1 MKNLLSLLLPLALL
15 LSLTAC
21 GEKSADEAARQTPPT
36 LTVTGANACS
46 VTLKSSSYDWTYTQG
61 LQSMTVIACGAH
73 PLDETSRDITPVL
86 EMPFAVSAAYFYTV
100 TLDFGDNSP
109 DSVSLRCW
117 PSDAWG
123 STGIPSETVT
133 AQRQD
138 NGTFRAELP
147 QSDGIFAV
155 DALWDGSSA
164 TYTFCTQAEGS
175 EELHPG
181 AVLSIGESE
190 DIRKIDI
197 SWRSGSVNIYT
208 AEQSAQI
215 SVKEESTAPLAE
227 SEKMVCAIDGDT
239 LRIHFLGDAYRGS
252 YDGEKYLDVG
262 LPRELVSAGHFEEIK
277 VETTDAY
284 TIVGADVSGSIKLS
298 TVGGDARVMGATC
311 PMVEIETVN
320 GSVGVVDG
328 TWARVNISTLSGA
341 IELAG
346 EAENAEIETASGK
359 VDIAGALGTLD
370 FESVSGNLILATE
383 RALRLD
389 AETESGSIYLTLPA
403 QDGFTLDYET
413 KSGAFRSALTERE
426 GTLIACGDR
435 ETHYT
440 VPALDGG
447 AVFVDLFG
455 LAYELVNGS
464 GVGEG
469 AFGVEPPLLHA
480 KDRIAANFVRIGC
493 KQRVVET
500 LQLGCRG
507 NRAALNHASQ
517 RGVREQAASQ
527 HYMARAGISLHQR
540 IHILKIENVA
550 VIGYGERRAFQRLA
564 VKLLARRS
572 RIAVL
577 LHAWVHDQPCQRHAA
592 IQIEHTLVFVV
603 ALKPQ
608 PGLDRYRQR

>member
-1 MKNLLSLLLPLALL
+1 MKKLLSLLLPLVLA
-15 LSLTAC
+15 LSLAAC

-36 LTVTGANACS
+36 LTVTSANACS
-46 VTLKSSSYDWTYTQG
+46 VTLKSSSYDWTYPQG

-86 EMPFAVSAAYFYTV
+86 EMPFTVSAAYFYTV

-123 STGIPSETVT
+123 TTGMPSETVT

-147 QSDGIFAV
+147 QSDGILAV

-164 TYTFCTQAEGS
+164 TYTFCTQAEGAAGYVS
-175 EELHPG
+175 ETFSVEPARVREIEVDWLG
-181 AVLSIGESE
+181 
-190 DIRKIDI
+190 
-197 SWRSGSVNIYT
+197 GSVNIYT

-284 TIVGADVSGSIKLS
+284 TIVGADVSGRIKLS

-311 PMVEIETVN
+311 PTVEIETVN

-328 TWARVNISTLSGA
+328 TWGKIELSTVSGA

-346 EAENAEIETASGK
+346 DAESAEIETASGK
-359 VDIAGALGTLD
+359 VDIAGALGALD

-389 AETESGSIYLTLPA
+389 AETVSGSIYLTLPA

-413 KSGAFRSALTERE
+413 EKGSFDSALTERE

-435 ETHYT
+435 ETHYS

-447 AVFVDLFG
+447 AVS
-455 LAYELVNGS
+455 ELEISTVSGTLTIDASSGS
-464 GVGEG
+464 
-469 AFGVEPPLLHA
+469 
-480 KDRIAANFVRIGC
+480 N
-493 KQRVVET
+493 
-500 LQLGCRG
+500 
-507 NRAALNHASQ
+507 
-517 RGVREQAASQ
+517 
-527 HYMARAGISLHQR
+527 
-540 IHILKIENVA
+540 
-550 VIGYGERRAFQRLA
+550 
-564 VKLLARRS
+564 
-572 RIAVL
+572 
-577 LHAWVHDQPCQRHAA
+577 
-592 IQIEHTLVFVV
+592 
-603 ALKPQ
+603 
-608 PGLDRYRQR
+608 

>member
-1 MKNLLSLLLPLALL
+1 MKKLLSLLLPLALL

-46 VTLKSSSYDWTYTQG
+46 VTLKSSSYDWTYPQG

-123 STGIPSETVT
+123 STGMPSETVT

-197 SWRSGSVNIYT
+197 SWLSGGVSVQAVGQTSQITVQEEATT
-208 AEQSAQI
+208 ALT
-215 SVKEESTAPLAE
+215 EE
-227 SEKMVCAIDGDT
+227 EKLVCAVDGDT
-239 LRIHFLGDAYRGS
+239 LRIRFMSDARRDS
-252 YDGEKYLDVG
+252 FEGEKFLTVS
-262 LPRELVSAGHFEEIK
+262 LPWELVKNAHFEEIDI
-277 VETTDAY
+277 ETTSAYAYVSADAQK
-284 TIVGADVSGSIKLS
+284 IKLS
-298 TVGGDARVMGATC
+298 TVGGDARVMCANC
-311 PMVEIETVN
+311 PEVEIETTSGN
-320 GSVGVVDG
+320 AGVVDG
-328 TWARVNISTLSGA
+328 TWAKVDISTVSGA

-346 EAENAEIETASGK
+346 EAESAEIETTSGK
-359 VDIAGALGTLD
+359 VDIAGALGALD

-440 VPALDGG
+440 VSALEGG
-447 AVFVDLFG
+447 EMS
-455 LAYELVNGS
+455 ELEISTVS
-464 GVGEG
+464 G
-469 AFGVEPPLLHA
+469 
-480 KDRIAANFVRIGC
+480 
-493 KQRVVET
+493 T
-500 LQLGCRG
+500 LTIEASPGG
-507 NRAALNHASQ
+507 N
-517 RGVREQAASQ
+517 
-527 HYMARAGISLHQR
+527 
-540 IHILKIENVA
+540 
-550 VIGYGERRAFQRLA
+550 
-564 VKLLARRS
+564 
-572 RIAVL
+572 
-577 LHAWVHDQPCQRHAA
+577 
-592 IQIEHTLVFVV
+592 
-603 ALKPQ
+603 
-608 PGLDRYRQR
+608 

>member
-1 MKNLLSLLLPLALL
+1 MKKLLSLLLPLALL

-36 LTVTGANACS
+36 LTVTSANACS
-46 VTLKSSSYDWTYTQG
+46 VILKSSSYDWTYPQG

-86 EMPFAVSAAYFYTV
+86 EMPFTVSAAYFYTV

-117 PSDAWG
+117 PSDTWG
-123 STGIPSETVT
+123 STGMPSETVT

-197 SWRSGSVNIYT
+197 SWLSGGVSVLAVGQTSQITVQEEATT
-208 AEQSAQI
+208 ALT
-215 SVKEESTAPLAE
+215 EE
-227 SEKMVCAIDGDT
+227 EKLVCAVDGDT
-239 LRIHFLGDAYRGS
+239 LRIRFMSDARRDS
-252 YDGEKYLDVG
+252 FEGEKFLTVS
-262 LPRELVSAGHFEEIK
+262 LPWELVKNAHFEEIDI
-277 VETTDAY
+277 ETTSAYAYVSADAQK
-284 TIVGADVSGSIKLS
+284 IKLS
-298 TVGGDARVMGATC
+298 TVGGDARVMCANC
-311 PMVEIETVN
+311 PEVEIETTSGN
-320 GSVGVVDG
+320 AGVVDG
-328 TWARVNISTLSGA
+328 TWGKIELSTVSGA

-346 EAENAEIETASGK
+346 DAESAEIETASGK
-359 VDIAGALGTLD
+359 VDIAGALGALD

-426 GTLIACGDR
+426 GTLIACGDH
-435 ETHYT
+435 EAYYT
-440 VPALDGG
+440 VPALEGG
-447 AVFVDLFG
+447 EMS
-455 LAYELVNGS
+455 ELEISTVSGTLTIDASSGS
-464 GVGEG
+464 
-469 AFGVEPPLLHA
+469 
-480 KDRIAANFVRIGC
+480 N
-493 KQRVVET
+493 
-500 LQLGCRG
+500 
-507 NRAALNHASQ
+507 
-517 RGVREQAASQ
+517 
-527 HYMARAGISLHQR
+527 
-540 IHILKIENVA
+540 
-550 VIGYGERRAFQRLA
+550 
-564 VKLLARRS
+564 
-572 RIAVL
+572 
-577 LHAWVHDQPCQRHAA
+577 
-592 IQIEHTLVFVV
+592 
-603 ALKPQ
+603 
-608 PGLDRYRQR
+608 

>member
-1 MKNLLSLLLPLALL
+1 MKKLLSLLLPLALA
-15 LSLTAC
+15 LSLAAC

-36 LTVTGANACS
+36 LTVTSANACS

-73 PLDETSRDITPVL
+73 PLDENCRDITPVL
-86 EMPFAVSAAYFYTV
+86 EMPFTVSAAYFYTV

-123 STGIPSETVT
+123 STVMPSETVT
-133 AQRQD
+133 AQQQD

-197 SWRSGSVNIYT
+197 SWLSGGVSVQAVGQTSQITVQEEATT
-208 AEQSAQI
+208 ALT
-215 SVKEESTAPLAE
+215 EE
-227 SEKMVCAIDGDT
+227 EKLVCAVDGDT
-239 LRIHFLGDAYRGS
+239 LRIRFMSDARRDS
-252 YDGEKYLDVG
+252 FEGEKFLTVS
-262 LPRELVSAGHFEEIK
+262 LPWELVKNAHFEEIDI
-277 VETTDAY
+277 ETTSAYAYVSADAQK
-284 TIVGADVSGSIKLS
+284 IKLS
-298 TVGGDARVMGATC
+298 TVGGDARVMCANC
-311 PMVEIETVN
+311 PEVEIETTSGN
-320 GSVGVVDG
+320 AGVVDG
-328 TWARVNISTLSGA
+328 TWAKVDISTVSGA

-346 EAENAEIETASGK
+346 EAESAEIETASGK
-359 VDIAGALGTLD
+359 VDIAGALGALD

-413 KSGAFRSALTERE
+413 KSGAFRSVLTERE
-426 GTLIACGDR
+426 GALITCLDDHA
-435 ETHYT
+435 THYS

-447 AVFVDLFG
+447 AVS
-455 LAYELVNGS
+455 ELTIETMSGEVTIGASSSGS
-464 GVGEG
+464 
-469 AFGVEPPLLHA
+469 
-480 KDRIAANFVRIGC
+480 N
-493 KQRVVET
+493 
-500 LQLGCRG
+500 
-507 NRAALNHASQ
+507 
-517 RGVREQAASQ
+517 
-527 HYMARAGISLHQR
+527 
-540 IHILKIENVA
+540 
-550 VIGYGERRAFQRLA
+550 
-564 VKLLARRS
+564 
-572 RIAVL
+572 
-577 LHAWVHDQPCQRHAA
+577 
-592 IQIEHTLVFVV
+592 
-603 ALKPQ
+603 
-608 PGLDRYRQR
+608 

>member
-1 MKNLLSLLLPLALL
+1 MKKLLSLLLPLALL

-36 LTVTGANACS
+36 LTVTSANACS
-46 VTLKSSSYDWTYTQG
+46 VTLKSSSYDWTYPQG

-86 EMPFAVSAAYFYTV
+86 EMPFTVSAAYFYTV

-117 PSDAWG
+117 PSNAWG
-123 STGIPSETVT
+123 STDMPSETVT
-133 AQRQD
+133 AQQQD

-197 SWRSGSVNIYT
+197 SWLSGGVSVQAVGQTSQITVQEEATT
-208 AEQSAQI
+208 ALT
-215 SVKEESTAPLAE
+215 EE
-227 SEKMVCAIDGDT
+227 EKLVCAVDGDT
-239 LRIHFLGDAYRGS
+239 LRIRFMSDARRDS
-252 YDGEKYLDVG
+252 FEGEKFLTVS
-262 LPRELVSAGHFEEIK
+262 LPWELVKNAHFEEIDI
-277 VETTDAY
+277 ETTSAYAYVSADAQK
-284 TIVGADVSGSIKLS
+284 IKLS
-298 TVGGDARVMGATC
+298 TVGGDARVMCANC
-311 PMVEIETVN
+311 PEVEIETTSGN
-320 GSVGVVDG
+320 AGVVDG
-328 TWARVNISTLSGA
+328 TWAKVDISTVSGA

-346 EAENAEIETASGK
+346 EAESAEIETASGK
-359 VDIAGALGTLD
+359 VDIAGALGALD

-426 GTLIACGDR
+426 GTLIACGDH
-435 ETHYT
+435 EAYYT

-447 AVFVDLFG
+447 AVS
-455 LAYELVNGS
+455 ELTIETMSGEVTIGASSSGS
-464 GVGEG
+464 
-469 AFGVEPPLLHA
+469 
-480 KDRIAANFVRIGC
+480 N
-493 KQRVVET
+493 
-500 LQLGCRG
+500 
-507 NRAALNHASQ
+507 
-517 RGVREQAASQ
+517 
-527 HYMARAGISLHQR
+527 
-540 IHILKIENVA
+540 
-550 VIGYGERRAFQRLA
+550 
-564 VKLLARRS
+564 
-572 RIAVL
+572 
-577 LHAWVHDQPCQRHAA
+577 
-592 IQIEHTLVFVV
+592 
-603 ALKPQ
+603 
-608 PGLDRYRQR
+608 

>member
-1 MKNLLSLLLPLALL
+1 MKKLLSLLLPLALA
-15 LSLTAC
+15 LSLAAC

-36 LTVTGANACS
+36 LTVTSANACS

-61 LQSMTVIACGAH
+61 LQSMTAIACGAH
-73 PLDETSRDITPVL
+73 PLDENCRDITPVL

-123 STGIPSETVT
+123 STGMPAETVT

-197 SWRSGSVNIYT
+197 SWLSGGVSVQAVGQTSQITVQEDAT
-208 AEQSAQI
+208 AE
-215 SVKEESTAPLAE
+215 LAE
-227 SEKMVCAIDGDT
+227 DEKLVCAVDGDT
-239 LRIHFLGDAYRGS
+239 LRIRFMSDANRDGFE
-252 YDGEKYLDVG
+252 GEKFLTVS
-262 LPRELVSAGHFEEIK
+262 LPWELVKNAHFEEIDI
-277 VETTDAY
+277 ETTSAYAYVSADAQK
-284 TIVGADVSGSIKLS
+284 IELS
-298 TVGGDARVMGATC
+298 TLGGDARVMGATC
-311 PMVEIETVN
+311 PTVEIETVN

-328 TWARVNISTLSGA
+328 TWGKIELSTVSGA

-359 VDIAGALGTLD
+359 VDIAGALGALD
-370 FESVSGNLILATE
+370 FESVSGDLILATE

-426 GTLIACGDR
+426 GALITCLDDHA
-435 ETHYT
+435 THYS

-447 AVFVDLFG
+447 EMS
-455 LAYELVNGS
+455 ELTIETMSGEVTIGASSSGS
-464 GVGEG
+464 
-469 AFGVEPPLLHA
+469 
-480 KDRIAANFVRIGC
+480 N
-493 KQRVVET
+493 
-500 LQLGCRG
+500 
-507 NRAALNHASQ
+507 
-517 RGVREQAASQ
+517 
-527 HYMARAGISLHQR
+527 
-540 IHILKIENVA
+540 
-550 VIGYGERRAFQRLA
+550 
-564 VKLLARRS
+564 
-572 RIAVL
+572 
-577 LHAWVHDQPCQRHAA
+577 
-592 IQIEHTLVFVV
+592 
-603 ALKPQ
+603 
-608 PGLDRYRQR
+608 

>member
-1 MKNLLSLLLPLALL
+1 MKKLLSLLLPLALA

-36 LTVTGANACS
+36 LTVTSANACS
-46 VTLKSSSYDWTYTQG
+46 VTLKSSSYDWTYPQG

-100 TLDFGDNSP
+100 TLDFSDNSP
-109 DSVSLRCW
+109 DSVSVRCW

-123 STGIPSETVT
+123 STGMSSETVT

-197 SWRSGSVNIYT
+197 SWLSGGVSVQAVGQTSQITVQEDATT
-208 AEQSAQI
+208 ALT
-215 SVKEESTAPLAE
+215 EE
-227 SEKMVCAIDGDT
+227 EKLVCAVDGDT
-239 LRIHFLGDAYRGS
+239 LRIRFMSDARRDS
-252 YDGEKYLDVG
+252 FEGEKFLTVS
-262 LPRELVSAGHFEEIK
+262 LPWELVKNAHFEEIDI
-277 VETTDAY
+277 ETTSAYAYVSADAQK
-284 TIVGADVSGSIKLS
+284 IELS
-298 TVGGDARVMGATC
+298 TLSGDARVMCASC
-311 PMVEIETVN
+311 PAVEIETVS

-328 TWARVNISTLSGA
+328 TWGKIELSTVSGA

-359 VDIAGALGTLD
+359 VDIAGALGALD
-370 FESVSGNLILATE
+370 FESVSGDLILAAE

-413 KSGAFRSALTERE
+413 EKGSFDSALTERE
-426 GTLIACGDR
+426 GTLIACGDH

-440 VPALDGG
+440 VPALEGG
-447 AVFVDLFG
+447 AVS
-455 LAYELVNGS
+455 ELTIETMS
-464 GVGEG
+464 GEVTIKASPG
-469 AFGVEPPLLHA
+469 
-480 KDRIAANFVRIGC
+480 
-493 KQRVVET
+493 
-500 LQLGCRG
+500 G
-507 NRAALNHASQ
+507 N
-517 RGVREQAASQ
+517 
-527 HYMARAGISLHQR
+527 
-540 IHILKIENVA
+540 
-550 VIGYGERRAFQRLA
+550 
-564 VKLLARRS
+564 
-572 RIAVL
+572 
-577 LHAWVHDQPCQRHAA
+577 
-592 IQIEHTLVFVV
+592 
-603 ALKPQ
+603 
-608 PGLDRYRQR
+608 

>member
-1 MKNLLSLLLPLALL
+1 MKKLLSLLLPLALL

-36 LTVTGANACS
+36 LTVTSANACS

-86 EMPFAVSAAYFYTV
+86 EMPFTVSAAYFYTV

-117 PSDAWG
+117 PSDAWA
-123 STGIPSETVT
+123 STGMPSETVT

-197 SWRSGSVNIYT
+197 SWLSGGVSVQAVGQTSQITVQEEATT
-208 AEQSAQI
+208 ALT
-215 SVKEESTAPLAE
+215 EE
-227 SEKMVCAIDGDT
+227 EKLVCAVDGDT
-239 LRIHFLGDAYRGS
+239 LRIRFMSDARRDS
-252 YDGEKYLDVG
+252 FEGEKFLTVS
-262 LPRELVSAGHFEEIK
+262 LPWELVKNAHFEEIDI
-277 VETTDAY
+277 ETTSAYAYVSADAQK
-284 TIVGADVSGSIKLS
+284 IKLS
-298 TVGGDARVMGATC
+298 TVGGDARVMCANC
-311 PMVEIETVN
+311 PEVEIETTSGN
-320 GSVGVVDG
+320 AGVVDG
-328 TWARVNISTLSGA
+328 TWARVDISTLSGA

-359 VDIAGALGTLD
+359 VDIAGALGALD

-426 GTLIACGDR
+426 GALITCLDDHA
-435 ETHYT
+435 THYS

-447 AVFVDLFG
+447 TVS
-455 LAYELVNGS
+455 ELEISTVSGTLTIDASSGS
-464 GVGEG
+464 
-469 AFGVEPPLLHA
+469 
-480 KDRIAANFVRIGC
+480 N
-493 KQRVVET
+493 
-500 LQLGCRG
+500 
-507 NRAALNHASQ
+507 
-517 RGVREQAASQ
+517 
-527 HYMARAGISLHQR
+527 
-540 IHILKIENVA
+540 
-550 VIGYGERRAFQRLA
+550 
-564 VKLLARRS
+564 
-572 RIAVL
+572 
-577 LHAWVHDQPCQRHAA
+577 
-592 IQIEHTLVFVV
+592 
-603 ALKPQ
+603 
-608 PGLDRYRQR
+608 

>member
-1 MKNLLSLLLPLALL
+1 MKKLLSLLLPLALL

-21 GEKSADEAARQTPPT
+21 GEKSADEAACQTPPT
-36 LTVTGANACS
+36 LTVTSANACS

-61 LQSMTVIACGAH
+61 LQSMTAIACGAH

-86 EMPFAVSAAYFYTV
+86 EMPFTESAAYFYTV

-123 STGIPSETVT
+123 SSVMPSETVT
-133 AQRQD
+133 AQQQD

-147 QSDGIFAV
+147 QSGGIFAV

-197 SWRSGSVNIYT
+197 SWLSGGVSVQAVGQTSQITVQEEATT
-208 AEQSAQI
+208 ALT
-215 SVKEESTAPLAE
+215 EE
-227 SEKMVCAIDGDT
+227 EKLVCAVDGDT
-239 LRIHFLGDAYRGS
+239 LRIRFMSDARRDS
-252 YDGEKYLDVG
+252 FEGEKFLTVS
-262 LPRELVSAGHFEEIK
+262 LPWELVKNAHFEEIDI
-277 VETTDAY
+277 ETTSAYAYVSADAQK
-284 TIVGADVSGSIKLS
+284 IKLS
-298 TVGGDARVMGATC
+298 TVGGDARVMCANC
-311 PMVEIETVN
+311 PEVEIETVN

-328 TWARVNISTLSGA
+328 TWGKIELSTVSGA

-346 EAENAEIETASGK
+346 DAENAEIETASGK
-359 VDIAGALGTLD
+359 VDIAGALGALD

-426 GTLIACGDR
+426 GALITCLDDHA
-435 ETHYT
+435 THYS

-447 AVFVDLFG
+447 AVS
-455 LAYELVNGS
+455 ELTIETMSGEVTIGASSSGS
-464 GVGEG
+464 
-469 AFGVEPPLLHA
+469 
-480 KDRIAANFVRIGC
+480 N
-493 KQRVVET
+493 
-500 LQLGCRG
+500 
-507 NRAALNHASQ
+507 
-517 RGVREQAASQ
+517 
-527 HYMARAGISLHQR
+527 
-540 IHILKIENVA
+540 
-550 VIGYGERRAFQRLA
+550 
-564 VKLLARRS
+564 
-572 RIAVL
+572 
-577 LHAWVHDQPCQRHAA
+577 
-592 IQIEHTLVFVV
+592 
-603 ALKPQ
+603 
-608 PGLDRYRQR
+608 